1 MGIRESAARFID
13 ACETGKGW
21 NECRQWCHSNASFS
35 AQADALA
42 EVTTLAA
49 YCDWMRDL
57 LGPLADGRYELKA
70 MAIDEER
77 KTALAYAV
85 FHGTHTVDGPVPATG
100 RSVASDYVYAIAF
113 DGDQIRHMTKIW
125 NDGHALKQLG
135 WA

>member
-1 MGIRESAARFID
+1 MSLHDTATRFFD

-21 NECRQWCHSNASFS
+21 DGCLEWCHPDAGFA

-57 LGPLADGRYELKA
+57 LVPVPDGRYELAA
-70 MAIDEER
+70 MAVDEKR
-77 KTALAYAV
+77 KTALAFAT

-100 RSVASDYVYAIAF
+100 NTVASDYVYAIAF
-113 DGDQIRHMTKIW
+113 DGDKIRHMTKIW